1 MKIETLTTAHTITLF
16 ILAVGLLINSLNLYY
31 LNWNLYPRFEK
42 RLERL
47 ESTLALQAKP
57 QSQKKQ

>member
-1 MKIETLTTAHTITLF
+1 MKTETLHTVSIL

-31 LNWNLYPRFEK
+31 MNWNLYPRFEK

-47 ESTLALQAKP
+47 ESTPVLQAKP
-57 QSQKKQ
+57 QSQQKQ